1 MSSSPYT
8 FHHDVEKNVRVIDTG
23 SAHSGGV
30 VTEGEGEEKKHS
42 SISYTDGVGGAVP
55 GESFAYGNSWYAKMQ
70 RLAGKLNVEQR
81 GIERV
86 PENERTDDGFKAL
99 LNVATMVCFFLV
111 SLPLT
116 IFPSNTNHKSEKTVA
131 ISKHGSILLRNR
143 NPLQI
148 PLLPRF
154 RRLHPRLPLLQP
166 HRHNPR
172 LLLLDLR
179 PQIRSS
185 TNGPLAFLVRLVGS
199 QTDRHLQRFSLYRLV
214 LCEFHCGRRI
224 TAYGK

>member
-1 MSSSPYT
+1 MSSTSYT

-30 VTEGEGEEKKHS
+30 GTEEEKKHS

-99 LNVATMVCFFLV
+99 LNVATMVCFLI

-116 IFPSNTNHKSEKTVA
+116 IFPSTLTIN
-131 ISKHGSILLRNR
+131 
-143 NPLQI
+143 LQKNSGY
-148 PLLPRF
+148 
-154 RRLHPRLPLLQP
+154 Q
-166 HRHNPR
+166 
-172 LLLLDLR
+172 
-179 PQIRSS
+179 
-185 TNGPLAFLVRLVGS
+185 
-199 QTDRHLQRFSLYRLV
+199 QTW
-214 LCEFHCGRRI
+214 
-224 TAYGK
+224 

>member
-1 MSSSPYT
+1 MCTLLLDEKNDDDDDDNDDNDNAGLVGVQSSRVESDCNNIIKNHPRTHPLTTMSSSSYT
-8 FHHDVEKNVRVIDTG
+8 FHHDVEKNVGVIDTG

-99 LNVATMVCFFLV
+99 LNVATMVCYFSIYQWLLV
-111 SLPLT
+111 HSL
-116 IFPSNTNHKSEKTVA
+116 SQYS
-131 ISKHGSILLRNR
+131 
-143 NPLQI
+143 LQI
-148 PLLPRF
+148 
-154 RRLHPRLPLLQP
+154 
-166 HRHNPR
+166 
-172 LLLLDLR
+172 
-179 PQIRSS
+179 
-185 TNGPLAFLVRLVGS
+185 
-199 QTDRHLQRFSLYRLV
+199 
-214 LCEFHCGRRI
+214 
-224 TAYGK
+224 

>member
-1 MSSSPYT
+1 MSSSSYT

-30 VTEGEGEEKKHS
+30 VTEGEEEKKHS

-99 LNVATMVCFFLV
+99 LNVATMVSFLV

-116 IFPSNTNHKSEKTVA
+116 IFPSTLTIN
-131 ISKHGSILLRNR
+131 
-143 NPLQI
+143 LQKNSGY
-148 PLLPRF
+148 
-154 RRLHPRLPLLQP
+154 Q
-166 HRHNPR
+166 
-172 LLLLDLR
+172 
-179 PQIRSS
+179 
-185 TNGPLAFLVRLVGS
+185 
-199 QTDRHLQRFSLYRLV
+199 QTW
-214 LCEFHCGRRI
+214 
-224 TAYGK
+224 